1 MYKIVAKS
9 LYVGAALTDIS
20 TAKSTNI
27 LISGINKD
35 YKQSLVGSGQVVPPN
50 KLTANL
56 RKKSNMMPLPL
67 PLK

>member
-35 YKQSLVGSGQVVPPN
+35 YKQSLGSGQVVPPN

-56 RKKSNMMPLPL
+56 RKKSNDF
-67 PLK
+67 